1 MPNDFSTINCKIF
14 SLSRRQLI
22 LLMVHWLA
30 PQGFLL
36 YGRCSS
42 LSSSHGSCVMAEQML
57 EPRAIRFLP
66 GGYILGQ
73 RKQGKGMLELQ
84 VTSPSFTGLF
94 LCYTF
99 ELTSCLRT
107 TRMNRNSSCPQIN
120 PHDAVKRARG
130 LATPMKGSS
139 SRLIK
144 KNANENETEDHT
156 ISLEAV

>member
-1 MPNDFSTINCKIF
+1 ME
-14 SLSRRQLI
+14 QLLTVETRTGSCLWHFNAGPKTYRLDGI
-22 LLMVHWLA
+22 SFIV
-30 PQGFLL
+30 PVGFLL

-139 SRLIK
+139 SR
-144 KNANENETEDHT
+144 TERKDFAKDKT
-156 ISLEAV
+156 VR